1 MTKKE
6 NQRLVQLIN
15 KKVNEE
21 LIKKIPN
28 LSLEKIKLDI
38 SITIKPTK

>member
-28 LSLEKIKLDI
+28 LELEKIKLDI
-38 SITIKPTK
+38 SIIIKPTK

>member
-6 NQRLVQLIN
+6 NQQLVHLVN
-15 KKVNEE
+15 KKISDE
-21 LIKKIPN
+21 LKKIPN
-28 LSLEKIKLDI
+28 LELEKIKLDI

>member
-28 LSLEKIKLDI
+28 LAIEKIKLDI
-38 SITIKPTK
+38 SIIIKPKK

>member
-28 LSLEKIKLDI
+28 LAIEKIKLDI